1 MYEGPSYA
9 ALQVPHFLGVGLGG
23 RPLSIPRVLTRLPF
37 QDPRRGLLRVQRWG
51 LVPIGPS

>member
-9 ALQVPHFLGVGLGG
+9 ALQVPRFIGVGSEG

>member
-1 MYEGPSYA
+1 MYEGASYT
-9 ALQVPHFLGVGLGG
+9 ALQVPRFVVVGSED